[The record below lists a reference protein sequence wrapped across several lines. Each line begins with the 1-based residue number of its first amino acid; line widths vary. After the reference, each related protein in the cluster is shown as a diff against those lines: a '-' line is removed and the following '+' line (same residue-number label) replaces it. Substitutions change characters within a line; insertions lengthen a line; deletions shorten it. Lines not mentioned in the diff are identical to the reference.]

1 MNFNEYQEKALETA
15 IFEKQGQLGFIE
27 LSPDSNE
34 GMVNFTSFI
43 YPVLGLCG
51 ETGEIAE
58 KIKKLIRDKKAILDE
73 EFISEIK
80 KELGDVLWYLAVLAK
95 QFDLNLNDIAE
106 KNIEKLASRKER
118 NVLSGSG
125 DER

>member
-1 MNFNEYQEKALETA
+1 
-15 IFEKQGQLGFIE
+15 
-27 LSPDSNE
+27 
-34 GMVNFTSFI
+34 
-43 YPVLGLCG
+43 VLGLCG